1 MLIEVEEIM
10 KAKLTIN
17 NKDYLYYLLEGV
29 ESLPYSL
36 RILYENALLKGYP
49 SYAEALLQRKIG
61 TEIAFHPARV
71 LMQDFTGVP
80 AIVDLATMREYVKDP
95 SLINPHI
102 PVDLIVD
109 HSVQV
114 DYWGSEESLAQN
126 VAKEYERN
134 TERYTFLKWAQKSF
148 SNLKVVPPNSG
159 ICHQVNLEYLAQVVR
174 SEEGLLFS
182 DTLVGTDSHTPMI
195 NGLGILG
202 WGVGGIEAEAAMLGQ
217 PFFMGVP
224 RVVGVHLTG
233 EMDEVCT
240 ATDLVLT
247 ITHLLRK
254 VGVVEAF
261 VEYFGPGLASL
272 AIPDR
277 ATIAN
282 MSVECGSTVG
292 FFPVDE
298 RTLEYLRFTGRE
310 EEALLTEHY
319 TKANNLFYSPSEKIV
334 YDEVIELD
342 LASIVPT
349 IAGPRRPQD
358 RIVLSEAKGTLSQ
371 VNAPTAIELV
381 DGTEVTLKDN
391 MVAIAAITSCTNT
404 SNPSVIFGAA
414 LLARNAAKR
423 GLKVPPWVKT
433 SLAPGSKVVRN
444 YLEKADLI
452 EPLEALGFNIV
463 AYGCTTCIGNSG
475 PLDPAIERAQENGEL
490 NLVSVLSGNRNF
502 EGRIHKNVKN
512 SYLMSPPLVVA
523 YAIAGTMEI
532 DLTSEPLGAGVYLKD
547 IWPTKTEIAEHI
559 ALYLKEED
567 FKENYE
573 AIFEGDENW
582 QALEVGE
589 SELYPWDPSSTYIA
603 KAPFFE
609 DLAEK
614 DNSFVDGRVLIYLG
628 DSFTTDHINPAGNIE
643 ESYPAGQYLLSRGVS
658 VENFN
663 SYGSRRG
670 NHEVMV
676 RGTFGNRRIH
686 QQLTPDL
693 EGSYTKKF
701 PSNETMFVFDAALA
715 YQQEGTDLI
724 VLAGTEYGSGSSRD
738 WAAKGTLLLGVKAVI
753 AKSFERIHRSNLV
766 GMGVLPLEFVGE
778 HNLKGDELFSLTIP
792 SLPTPK
798 MNLTLKVT
806 PPSGE
811 SYPLEVLVRLDSA
824 IEVEYY
830 KSGGILHYVLLDYLK
845 MA

>member
-1 MLIEVEEIM
+1 M
-10 KAKLTIN
+10 KTKLTIN
-17 NKDYLYYLLEGV
+17 NRDYHYYPLEGV

-36 RILYENALLKGYP
+36 RILYENALMRGYS

-61 TEIAFHPARV
+61 QEIAFHPARV

-80 AIVDLATMREYVKDP
+80 AIVDLATMREYVKEA

-114 DYWGSEESLAQN
+114 DYWGSDVSLEQN

-134 TERYTFLKWAQKSF
+134 KERYTFLKWAQKSF
-148 SNLKVVPPNSG
+148 SNLRVVPPNAG

-174 SEEGLLFS
+174 EEEGLLYS

-217 PFFMGVP
+217 PYFMGVP

-233 EMDEVCT
+233 EVDEVCT

-261 VEYFGPGLASL
+261 VEYFGSGLASL

-310 EEALLTEHY
+310 EEALLTELY
-319 TKANNLFYSPSEKIV
+319 TKANHLFYSPSEKIV

-342 LASIVPT
+342 LGSIVPS

-358 RIVLSEAKGTLSQ
+358 KIPLSGAKEKIVQINTPTKVILSGGS
-371 VNAPTAIELV
+371 
-381 DGTEVTLKDN
+381 EVTLKDN
-391 MVAIAAITSCTNT
+391 MIAIAAITSCTNT

-414 LLARNAAKR
+414 LLARNAIAK

-433 SLAPGSKVVRN
+433 SLAPGSKVVRS
-444 YLEKADLI
+444 YLEKAALI
-452 EPLEALGFNIV
+452 GPLEALGFNIV

-475 PLDPAIERAQENGEL
+475 PLDSAIERAQENGEL

-502 EGRIHKNVKN
+502 EGRIHKNVKS

-523 YAIAGTMEI
+523 YALAGTMEI
-532 DLTSEPLGAGVYLKD
+532 DFDKDQLGNGVYLKD
-547 IWPTKTEIAEHI
+547 IWPSKEEIAKHI
-559 ALYLKEED
+559 ALYLKEEA
-567 FKENYE
+567 FKESYQ
-573 AIFEGDENW
+573 AIFEGDASW
-582 QALEVGE
+582 QALEVDE
-589 SELYPWDPSSTYIA
+589 SERYNWDPSSTYIA

-609 DLAEK
+609 NLEGGRG
-614 DNSFVDGRVLIYLG
+614 SVVDGRALLYLG
-628 DSFTTDHINPAGNIE
+628 DSFTTDHISPAGSIE
-643 ESYPAGQYLLSRGVS
+643 ATYPAGQYLLSRGVS

-670 NHEVMV
+670 HHEVMV

-686 QQLTPDL
+686 QKLTPEV

-701 PSNETMFVFDAALA
+701 PSEEVMFVYEAAMA
-715 YQQEGTDLI
+715 YQREKTDLI
-724 VLAGTEYGSGSSRD
+724 IIAGSEYGSGSSRD
-738 WAAKGTLLLGVKAVI
+738 WAAKGALLLGVKAVI

-766 GMGVLPLEFVGE
+766 GMGVLPLEFVTE
-778 HNLKGDELFSLTIP
+778 HSLRGDELFSLAVPIK
-792 SLPTPK
+792 LEPK
-798 MNLTLKVT
+798 MRLTLKVT
-806 PPSGE
+806 PPSRE
-811 SYPLEVLVRLDSA
+811 SYNLELLVRLDSPV
-824 IEVEYY
+824 EVEYY
-830 KSGGILHYVLLDYLK
+830 QSGGILHHVLLDYLK
-845 MA
+845 MV

>member
-1 MLIEVEEIM
+1 M
-10 KAKLTIN
+10 KTKLTIN
-17 NKDYLYYLLEGV
+17 NRDYHYYPLEGV

-36 RILYENALLKGYP
+36 RILYENALMRGYS

-61 TEIAFHPARV
+61 QEIAFHPARV

-80 AIVDLATMREYVKDP
+80 AIVDLATMREYVKEA

-114 DYWGSEESLAQN
+114 DYWGSDVSLEQN

-134 TERYTFLKWAQKSF
+134 KERYTFLKWAQKSF
-148 SNLKVVPPNSG
+148 SNLRVVPPNSG

-174 SEEGLLFS
+174 EEEGLLYS

-217 PFFMGVP
+217 PYFMGVP

-261 VEYFGPGLASL
+261 VEYFGSGLASL

-310 EEALLTEHY
+310 EEALLTELY
-319 TKANNLFYSPSEKIV
+319 TKANHLFYSPSEKIV

-342 LASIVPT
+342 LGSIVPS

-358 RIVLSEAKGTLSQ
+358 KIPLSGAKEKIVQINTPTKVILSGGS
-371 VNAPTAIELV
+371 
-381 DGTEVTLKDN
+381 EVTLKDN
-391 MVAIAAITSCTNT
+391 MIAIAAITSCTNT

-414 LLARNAAKR
+414 LLARNAIAK

-433 SLAPGSKVVRN
+433 SLAPGSKVVRS
-444 YLEKADLI
+444 YLEKAALI
-452 EPLEALGFNIV
+452 GPLEALGFNIV

-475 PLDPAIERAQENGEL
+475 PLDPAIERAQEDGEL

-502 EGRIHKNVKN
+502 EGRIHKNVKS

-523 YAIAGTMEI
+523 YALAGTMEI
-532 DLTSEPLGAGVYLKD
+532 DFDKDQLGDGVYLKD
-547 IWPTKTEIAEHI
+547 IWPSKEEIAKHI
-559 ALYLKEED
+559 ALYLKEEA
-567 FKENYE
+567 FKESYQ
-573 AIFEGDENW
+573 AIFEGDASW
-582 QALEVGE
+582 QALEVDE
-589 SELYPWDPSSTYIA
+589 SERYNWDPSSTYIA

-609 DLAEK
+609 NLEGGRG
-614 DNSFVDGRVLIYLG
+614 SVVDGRALLYLG
-628 DSFTTDHINPAGNIE
+628 DSFTTDHISPAGSIE
-643 ESYPAGQYLLSRGVS
+643 ATYPAGQYLLSRGVS

-670 NHEVMV
+670 HHEVMV

-686 QQLTPDL
+686 QKLTPEV

-701 PSNETMFVFDAALA
+701 PSEEVMFVYEAAMA
-715 YQQEGTDLI
+715 YQREKTDLI
-724 VLAGTEYGSGSSRD
+724 IIAGSEYGSGSSRD
-738 WAAKGTLLLGVKAVI
+738 WAAKGALLLGVKAVI

-766 GMGVLPLEFVGE
+766 GMGVLPLEFVTE
-778 HNLKGDELFSLTIP
+778 HSLRGDELFSLAVPIK
-792 SLPTPK
+792 LEPK
-798 MNLTLKVT
+798 MRLTLKVT
-806 PPSGE
+806 PPSRE
-811 SYPLEVLVRLDSA
+811 SYNLELLVRLDSPV
-824 IEVEYY
+824 EVEYY
-830 KSGGILHYVLLDYLK
+830 QSGGILHHVLLDYLK
-845 MA
+845 MV

>member
-1 MLIEVEEIM
+1 M
-10 KAKLTIN
+10 KTKLTIN
-17 NKDYLYYLLEGV
+17 NRDYHYYPLEGV

-36 RILYENALLKGYP
+36 RILYENALMRGYS

-61 TEIAFHPARV
+61 QEIAFHPARV

-80 AIVDLATMREYVKDP
+80 AIVDLATMREYVKEA

-114 DYWGSEESLAQN
+114 DYWGSDVSLEQN

-134 TERYTFLKWAQKSF
+134 KERYTFLKWAQKSF
-148 SNLKVVPPNSG
+148 SNLRVVPPNSG

-174 SEEGLLFS
+174 EEEGLLYS

-217 PFFMGVP
+217 PYFMGVP

-261 VEYFGPGLASL
+261 VEYFGSGLASL

-310 EEALLTEHY
+310 EEALLTELY
-319 TKANNLFYSPSEKIV
+319 TKANHLFYSPSEKIV

-342 LASIVPT
+342 LGSIVPS

-358 RIVLSEAKGTLSQ
+358 KIPLSGAKEKIVQINTPTKVILSGGS
-371 VNAPTAIELV
+371 
-381 DGTEVTLKDN
+381 EVTLKDN

-414 LLARNAAKR
+414 LLARNAIAK

-433 SLAPGSKVVRN
+433 SLAPGSKVVRS
-444 YLEKADLI
+444 YLEKAALI
-452 EPLEALGFNIV
+452 GPLEALGFNIV

-475 PLDPAIERAQENGEL
+475 PLDPAIERAQEDGEL

-502 EGRIHKNVKN
+502 EGRIHKNVKS

-523 YAIAGTMEI
+523 YALAGTMEI
-532 DLTSEPLGAGVYLKD
+532 DFDKDQLGDGVYLKD
-547 IWPTKTEIAEHI
+547 IWPSKEEIAKHI
-559 ALYLKEED
+559 ALYLKEEA
-567 FKENYE
+567 FKESYQ
-573 AIFEGDENW
+573 AIFEGDASW
-582 QALEVGE
+582 QALEVDE
-589 SELYPWDPSSTYIA
+589 SERYNWDPSSTYIA

-609 DLAEK
+609 NLEGGRG
-614 DNSFVDGRVLIYLG
+614 SVVDGRALLYLG
-628 DSFTTDHINPAGNIE
+628 DSFTTDHISPAGSIE
-643 ESYPAGQYLLSRGVS
+643 ATYPAGQYLLSRGVS

-670 NHEVMV
+670 HHEVMV

-686 QQLTPDL
+686 QKLTPEV

-701 PSNETMFVFDAALA
+701 PSEEVMFVYEAAMA
-715 YQQEGTDLI
+715 YQREKTDLI
-724 VLAGTEYGSGSSRD
+724 IIAGSEYGSGSSRD
-738 WAAKGTLLLGVKAVI
+738 WAAKGALLLGVKAVI

-766 GMGVLPLEFVGE
+766 GMGVLPLEFVTE
-778 HNLKGDELFSLTIP
+778 HSLRGDELFSLAVPIK
-792 SLPTPK
+792 LEPK
-798 MNLTLKVT
+798 MRLTLKVT
-806 PPSGE
+806 PPSRE
-811 SYPLEVLVRLDSA
+811 SYNLELLVRLDSPV
-824 IEVEYY
+824 EVEYY
-830 KSGGILHYVLLDYLK
+830 QSGGILHHVLLDYLK
-845 MA
+845 MV

>member
-1 MLIEVEEIM
+1 MR
-10 KAKLTIN
+10 
-17 NKDYLYYLLEGV
+17 G
-29 ESLPYSL
+29 YS
-36 RILYENALLKGYP
+36 

-61 TEIAFHPARV
+61 QEIAFHPARV

-80 AIVDLATMREYVKDP
+80 AIVDLATMREYVKEA

-114 DYWGSEESLAQN
+114 DYWGSDVSLEQN

-134 TERYTFLKWAQKSF
+134 KERYTFLKWAQKSF
-148 SNLKVVPPNSG
+148 SNLRVVPPNSG

-174 SEEGLLFS
+174 EEEGLLYS

-217 PFFMGVP
+217 PYFMGVP

-261 VEYFGPGLASL
+261 VEYFGSGLASL

-310 EEALLTEHY
+310 EEALLTELY
-319 TKANNLFYSPSEKIV
+319 TKANHLFYSPSEKIV

-342 LASIVPT
+342 LGSIVPS

-358 RIVLSEAKGTLSQ
+358 KIPLSGAKEKIVQINTPTKVILSGGS
-371 VNAPTAIELV
+371 
-381 DGTEVTLKDN
+381 EVTLKDN

-414 LLARNAAKR
+414 LLARNAIAK

-433 SLAPGSKVVRN
+433 SLAPGSKVVRS
-444 YLEKADLI
+444 YLEKAALI
-452 EPLEALGFNIV
+452 GPLEALGFNIV

-475 PLDPAIERAQENGEL
+475 PLDPAIERAQEDGEL

-502 EGRIHKNVKN
+502 EGRIHKNVKS

-523 YAIAGTMEI
+523 YALAGTMEI
-532 DLTSEPLGAGVYLKD
+532 DFDKDQLGDGVYLKD
-547 IWPTKTEIAEHI
+547 IWPSKEEIAKHI
-559 ALYLKEED
+559 ALYLKEEA
-567 FKENYE
+567 FKESYQ
-573 AIFEGDENW
+573 AIFEGDASW
-582 QALEVGE
+582 QALEVDE
-589 SELYPWDPSSTYIA
+589 SERYNWDPSSTYIA

-609 DLAEK
+609 NLEGGRG
-614 DNSFVDGRVLIYLG
+614 SVVDGRALLYLG
-628 DSFTTDHINPAGNIE
+628 DSFTTDHISPAGSIE
-643 ESYPAGQYLLSRGVS
+643 ATYPAGQYLLSRGVS

-670 NHEVMV
+670 HHEVMV

-686 QQLTPDL
+686 QKLTPEV

-701 PSNETMFVFDAALA
+701 PSEEVMFVYEAAMA
-715 YQQEGTDLI
+715 YQREKTDLI
-724 VLAGTEYGSGSSRD
+724 IIAGSEYGSGSSRD
-738 WAAKGTLLLGVKAVI
+738 WAAKGALLLGVKAVI

-766 GMGVLPLEFVGE
+766 GMGVLPLEFVTE
-778 HNLKGDELFSLTIP
+778 HSLRGDELFSLAVPIK
-792 SLPTPK
+792 LEPK
-798 MNLTLKVT
+798 MRLTLKVT
-806 PPSGE
+806 PPSRE
-811 SYPLEVLVRLDSA
+811 SYNLELLVRLDSPV
-824 IEVEYY
+824 EVEYY
-830 KSGGILHYVLLDYLK
+830 QSGGILHHVLLDYLK
-845 MA
+845 MV

>member
-1 MLIEVEEIM
+1 MR
-10 KAKLTIN
+10 
-17 NKDYLYYLLEGV
+17 G
-29 ESLPYSL
+29 YS
-36 RILYENALLKGYP
+36 

-61 TEIAFHPARV
+61 QEIAFHPARV

-80 AIVDLATMREYVKDP
+80 AIVDLATMREYVKEA

-114 DYWGSEESLAQN
+114 DYWGSDVSLEQN

-134 TERYTFLKWAQKSF
+134 KERYTFLKWAQKSF
-148 SNLKVVPPNSG
+148 SNLRVVPPNSG

-174 SEEGLLFS
+174 EEEGLLYS

-217 PFFMGVP
+217 PYFMGVP

-261 VEYFGPGLASL
+261 VEYFGSGLASL

-310 EEALLTEHY
+310 EEALLTELY
-319 TKANNLFYSPSEKIV
+319 TKANHLFYSPSEKIV

-342 LASIVPT
+342 LGSIVPS

-358 RIVLSEAKGTLSQ
+358 KIPLSGAKEKIVQINTPTKVILSGGS
-371 VNAPTAIELV
+371 
-381 DGTEVTLKDN
+381 EVTLKDN
-391 MVAIAAITSCTNT
+391 MIAIAAITSCTNT

-414 LLARNAAKR
+414 LLARNAIAK

-433 SLAPGSKVVRN
+433 SLAPGSKVVRS
-444 YLEKADLI
+444 YLEKAALI
-452 EPLEALGFNIV
+452 GPLEALGFNIV

-475 PLDPAIERAQENGEL
+475 PLDPAIERAQEDGEL

-502 EGRIHKNVKN
+502 EGRIHKNVKS

-523 YAIAGTMEI
+523 YALAGTMEI
-532 DLTSEPLGAGVYLKD
+532 DFDKDQLGDGVYLKD
-547 IWPTKTEIAEHI
+547 IWPSKEEIAKHI
-559 ALYLKEED
+559 ALYLKEEA
-567 FKENYE
+567 FKESYQ
-573 AIFEGDENW
+573 AIFEGDASW
-582 QALEVGE
+582 QALEVDE
-589 SELYPWDPSSTYIA
+589 SERYNWDPSSTYIA

-609 DLAEK
+609 NLEGGRG
-614 DNSFVDGRVLIYLG
+614 SVVDGRALLYLG
-628 DSFTTDHINPAGNIE
+628 DSFTTDHISPAGSIE
-643 ESYPAGQYLLSRGVS
+643 ATYPAGQYLLSRGVS

-670 NHEVMV
+670 HHEVMV

-686 QQLTPDL
+686 QKLTPEV

-701 PSNETMFVFDAALA
+701 PSEEVMFVYEAAMA
-715 YQQEGTDLI
+715 YQREKTDLI
-724 VLAGTEYGSGSSRD
+724 IIAGSEYGSGSSRD
-738 WAAKGTLLLGVKAVI
+738 WAAKGALLLGVKAVI

-766 GMGVLPLEFVGE
+766 GMGVLPLEFVTE
-778 HNLKGDELFSLTIP
+778 HSLRGDELFSLAVPIK
-792 SLPTPK
+792 LEPK
-798 MNLTLKVT
+798 MRLTLKVT
-806 PPSGE
+806 PPSRE
-811 SYPLEVLVRLDSA
+811 SYNLELLVRLDSPV
-824 IEVEYY
+824 EVEYY
-830 KSGGILHYVLLDYLK
+830 QSGGILHHVLLDYLK
-845 MA
+845 MV

>member
-1 MLIEVEEIM
+1 M
-10 KAKLTIN
+10 KTKLTIN
-17 NKDYLYYLLEGV
+17 NRDYHYYPLEGV

-36 RILYENALLKGYP
+36 RILYENALMRGYS

-61 TEIAFHPARV
+61 QEIAFHPARV

-80 AIVDLATMREYVKDP
+80 AIVDLATMREYVKEA

-114 DYWGSEESLAQN
+114 DYWGSDVSLEQN

-134 TERYTFLKWAQKSF
+134 KERYTFLKWAQKSF
-148 SNLKVVPPNSG
+148 SNLRVVPPNAG

-174 SEEGLLFS
+174 EEEGLLYS

-217 PFFMGVP
+217 PYFMGVP

-233 EMDEVCT
+233 EVDEVCT

-261 VEYFGPGLASL
+261 VEYFGSGLASL

-310 EEALLTEHY
+310 EEALLTELY
-319 TKANNLFYSPSEKIV
+319 TKANHLFYSPSEKIV

-342 LASIVPT
+342 LGSIVPS

-358 RIVLSEAKGTLSQ
+358 KIPLSGAKEKIVQINTPTKVILSGGS
-371 VNAPTAIELV
+371 
-381 DGTEVTLKDN
+381 EVTLKDN
-391 MVAIAAITSCTNT
+391 MIAIAAITSCTNT

-414 LLARNAAKR
+414 LLARNAIAK

-433 SLAPGSKVVRN
+433 SLAPGSKVVRS
-444 YLEKADLI
+444 YLEKAALI
-452 EPLEALGFNIV
+452 GPLEALGFNIV

-475 PLDPAIERAQENGEL
+475 PLDPAIERAQEDGEL

-502 EGRIHKNVKN
+502 EGRIHKNVKS

-523 YAIAGTMEI
+523 YALAGTMEI
-532 DLTSEPLGAGVYLKD
+532 DFDKDQLGDGVYLKD
-547 IWPTKTEIAEHI
+547 IWPSKEEIAKHI
-559 ALYLKEED
+559 ALYLKEEA
-567 FKENYE
+567 FKESYQ
-573 AIFEGDENW
+573 AIFEGDASW
-582 QALEVGE
+582 QALEVDE
-589 SELYPWDPSSTYIA
+589 SERYNWDPSSTYIA

-609 DLAEK
+609 NLEGGRG
-614 DNSFVDGRVLIYLG
+614 SVVDGRALLYLG
-628 DSFTTDHINPAGNIE
+628 DSFTTDHISPAGSIE
-643 ESYPAGQYLLSRGVS
+643 ATYPAGQYLLSRGVS

-670 NHEVMV
+670 HHEVMV

-686 QQLTPDL
+686 QKLTPEV

-701 PSNETMFVFDAALA
+701 PSEEVMFVYEAAMA
-715 YQQEGTDLI
+715 YQREKTDLI
-724 VLAGTEYGSGSSRD
+724 IIAGSEYGSGSSRD
-738 WAAKGTLLLGVKAVI
+738 WAAKGALLLGVKAVI

-766 GMGVLPLEFVGE
+766 GMGVLPLEFVTE
-778 HNLKGDELFSLTIP
+778 HSLRGDELFSLAVPIK
-792 SLPTPK
+792 LEPK
-798 MNLTLKVT
+798 MRLTLKVT
-806 PPSGE
+806 PPSRE
-811 SYPLEVLVRLDSA
+811 SYNLELLVRLDSPV
-824 IEVEYY
+824 EVEYY
-830 KSGGILHYVLLDYLK
+830 QSGGILHHVLLDYLK
-845 MA
+845 MV

>member
-1 MLIEVEEIM
+1 M
-10 KAKLTIN
+10 KTKLTIN
-17 NKDYLYYLLEGV
+17 NRDYHYYPLEGV

-36 RILYENALLKGYP
+36 RILYENALMRGYS

-61 TEIAFHPARV
+61 QEIAFHPARV

-80 AIVDLATMREYVKDP
+80 AIVDLATMREYVKEA

-114 DYWGSEESLAQN
+114 DYWGSDVSLEQN

-134 TERYTFLKWAQKSF
+134 KERYTFLKWAQKSF
-148 SNLKVVPPNSG
+148 SNLRVVPPNSG
-159 ICHQVNLEYLAQVVR
+159 ICHQVNLEYLGQVVR
-174 SEEGLLFS
+174 EEEGLLYS

-217 PFFMGVP
+217 PYFMGVP

-261 VEYFGPGLASL
+261 VEYFGSGLASL

-310 EEALLTEHY
+310 EEALLTELY
-319 TKANNLFYSPSEKIV
+319 TKANHLFYSPSEKIV

-342 LASIVPT
+342 LGSIVPS

-358 RIVLSEAKGTLSQ
+358 KIPLSGAKEKIVQINTPTKVILSGGS
-371 VNAPTAIELV
+371 
-381 DGTEVTLKDN
+381 EVTLKDN
-391 MVAIAAITSCTNT
+391 MIAIAAITSCTNT

-414 LLARNAAKR
+414 LLARNAIAK

-433 SLAPGSKVVRN
+433 SLAPGSKVVRS
-444 YLEKADLI
+444 YLEKAALI
-452 EPLEALGFNIV
+452 GPLEALGFNIV

-475 PLDPAIERAQENGEL
+475 PLDPAIERAQEDGEL

-502 EGRIHKNVKN
+502 EGRIHKNVKS

-523 YAIAGTMEI
+523 YALAGTMEI
-532 DLTSEPLGAGVYLKD
+532 DFDKDQLGDGVYLKD
-547 IWPTKTEIAEHI
+547 IWPSKEEIAKHI
-559 ALYLKEED
+559 ALYLKEEA
-567 FKENYE
+567 FKESYQ
-573 AIFEGDENW
+573 AIFEGDASW
-582 QALEVGE
+582 QALEVDE
-589 SELYPWDPSSTYIA
+589 SERYNWDPSSTYIA

-609 DLAEK
+609 NLEGGRG
-614 DNSFVDGRVLIYLG
+614 SVVDGRALLYLG
-628 DSFTTDHINPAGNIE
+628 DSFTTDHISPAGSIE
-643 ESYPAGQYLLSRGVS
+643 ATYPAGQYLLSRGVS

-670 NHEVMV
+670 HHEVMV

-686 QQLTPDL
+686 QKLTPEV

-701 PSNETMFVFDAALA
+701 PSEEVMFVYEAAMA
-715 YQQEGTDLI
+715 YQREKTDLI
-724 VLAGTEYGSGSSRD
+724 IIAGSEYGSGSSRD
-738 WAAKGTLLLGVKAVI
+738 WAAKGALLLGVKAVI

-766 GMGVLPLEFVGE
+766 GMGVLPLEFVTE
-778 HNLKGDELFSLTIP
+778 HSLRGDELFSLAVPIK
-792 SLPTPK
+792 LEPK
-798 MNLTLKVT
+798 MRLTLKVT
-806 PPSGE
+806 PPSRE
-811 SYPLEVLVRLDSA
+811 SYNLELLVRLDSPV
-824 IEVEYY
+824 EVEYY
-830 KSGGILHYVLLDYLK
+830 QSGGILHHVLLDYLK
-845 MA
+845 MV

>member
-1 MLIEVEEIM
+1 M
-10 KAKLTIN
+10 KTKLTIN
-17 NKDYLYYLLEGV
+17 NRDYYYHPLEGV
-29 ESLPYSL
+29 ENLPYSL

-49 SYAEALLQRKIG
+49 SYAEALLKRKIG
-61 TEIAFHPARV
+61 QEIAFHPARV

-80 AIVDLATMREYVKDP
+80 AIVDLATMREYVKEA

-114 DYWGSEESLAQN
+114 DYWGSKKSLEQN

-134 TERYTFLKWAQKSF
+134 RERYTFLKWAQKSF
-148 SNLKVVPPNSG
+148 SNLRVVPPNSG

-174 SEEGLLFS
+174 EEEGLLYS

-217 PFFMGVP
+217 PYFMGVP

-261 VEYFGPGLASL
+261 VEYFGSGLASL

-319 TKANNLFYSPSEKIV
+319 TKANHLFYSPSEKIV

-342 LASIVPT
+342 LGSIVPS

-358 RIVLSEAKGTLSQ
+358 KIPLSGAKEKMVQINTPTKVVLSGGS
-371 VNAPTAIELV
+371 
-381 DGTEVTLKDN
+381 EVTLKDN
-391 MVAIAAITSCTNT
+391 MIAIAAITSCTNT

-414 LLARNAAKR
+414 LLARNAVAK

-433 SLAPGSKVVRN
+433 SLAPGSKVVRS
-444 YLEKADLI
+444 YLEKAALI

-502 EGRIHKNVKN
+502 EGRIHKNVKS

-523 YAIAGTMEI
+523 YALAGTMEI
-532 DLTSEPLGAGVYLKD
+532 DFDKDQLGNGVYLKD
-547 IWPTKTEIAEHI
+547 IWPTKEEIAKHI
-559 ALYLKEED
+559 ASYLREED
-567 FKENYE
+567 FKESYQ
-573 AIFEGDENW
+573 AIFEGDANW
-582 QALEVGE
+582 QALEVGK
-589 SELYPWDPSSTYIA
+589 SERYSWDPASTYIA

-609 DLAEK
+609 NLEEGRG
-614 DNSFVDGRVLIYLG
+614 SVVDGRALIYLG
-628 DSFTTDHINPAGNIE
+628 DSFTTDHISPAGNIE
-643 ESYPAGQYLLSRGVS
+643 ASYPAGQYLLSRGVS

-670 NHEVMV
+670 HHEVMV

-686 QQLTPDL
+686 QKITPEV

-701 PSNETMFVFDAALA
+701 PSGEVMFVYEAAMA
-715 YQQEGTDLI
+715 YQREGTDLI

-738 WAAKGTLLLGVKAVI
+738 WAAKGALLLGVKAVI

-766 GMGVLPLEFVGE
+766 GMGVLPLEFVTE
-778 HNLKGDELFSLTIP
+778 HSLQGDELFSLAVPIK
-792 SLPTPK
+792 LEPK
-798 MNLTLKVT
+798 MRLTLKVT
-806 PPSGE
+806 PPRGE
-811 SYPLEVLVRLDSA
+811 SYNLELLVRLDSPV
-824 IEVEYY
+824 EVEYY
-830 KSGGILHYVLLDYLK
+830 QSGGILHHVLLDYLK
-845 MA
+845 MV